1 MNKGREQGT
10 GLAFRRGF
18 LFMLLMLTAIAL
30 GACSAKTT
38 DETSGKTVDEVV
50 EKSAA
55 EVQDDLPRITISDDI
70 SGWGSETRDAPNTTD
85 GPSTQGEGGTAQN
98 PIVAAQSAG
107 LPREPKEYTVMVY
120 LVGSDLEANSGR
132 ASRDLQEMLS
142 SGVDASRVN
151 VVVFTGGSQYWHANI
166 PNDRNCVID
175 ITSGKGNVVAATN
188 DLLNMGQASTLS
200 SFVSWATSNY
210 PARHSALV
218 LWDHGKGPS
227 GGACFDQLHDYDS
240 LSLDEM
246 SQAMRDA
253 GFGADRKLD
262 WVGFDACLMASLES
276 MQTWQDYARYFV
288 GSQEVEDAHGWSYAF
303 LNVLNRTSDA
313 SQVVRAIVD
322 EFGSYSSLQGGVGRS
337 AYTLSA
343 VDLSRVGEV
352 ERALEALSETLLLDL
367 ASQDLASLASAR
379 EQCRSFGTALE
390 TVGGAGLVDLVD
402 LANRLV
408 GEHPLVAQALV
419 SAANRAVVANVTNV
433 SDAHGISLCF
443 PHESG
448 REDLPVVEGSYG
460 RMLDAYGTR
469 GEYARVVDWTLGEF
483 RKEADTASLA
493 LSTEQAQGLALARYS
508 ILRDLGDG
516 SYVPVVTNVHVD
528 VDNDGVVRVP
538 LNPALIV
545 SRADHLALP
554 VRQLRADSS
563 RQEYVC
569 PMAYLLP
576 APELVDGLLGASPIS
591 LSVVVDSQTGEV
603 SSTWASYVNAE
614 LGLSGHDAV
623 DLGEYRELMHYFWRP
638 LTPKRDDAGSL
649 LPHAQWE
656 SKKGK
661 TISSTSTLSGDVSFA
676 TRHTRDLSKGYVL
689 QVVLTDLA
697 GNQHGSELLAL
708 DGIER
713 KETSCEVPGGSLT
726 FALYGDHA
734 EWTGCV
740 GELETIVVPEQVEG
754 LPVTAVADGT
764 LEWETHALSLTL
776 PSSVKTIGSGALN
789 LIRATHIDLG
799 EGVEEIGDRSLCY
812 ADVQELRLPSR
823 LRRIGDASLRRLGVA
838 MLRIPA
844 SVEHVGE
851 AALTGCED
859 LVAYD
864 VDASCKAVRVTDGV
878 LFSADGATLMAFPA
892 GRTGAYQVPAGTKKI
907 GYGAFSSTV
916 LESVVFPEGLVE
928 IDNCAFYW
936 TVFEIPQPLASIR
949 LPKSLQR
956 LGSYAFGCDTHGSSL
971 AKAPLMETLRLGSE
985 LRSVGTGAFSG
996 INVARIEVDDA
1007 NPAFSSPGGFL
1018 ANKAGD
1024 TILQAPEGMGH
1035 TVVVPQGITAI
1046 RSGAFCNYEEGTEFV
1061 LPSSLTYIS
1070 EDAFNA
1076 HFAQDGR
1083 QVWDI
1088 SIHCEAGSVAEEFAR
1103 VHGIPCDNQY
1113 DPQ

>member
-1 MNKGREQGT
+1 
-10 GLAFRRGF
+10 
-18 LFMLLMLTAIAL
+18 MLLVLVALEL
-30 GACSAKTT
+30 GACSAKTVDKTT
-38 DETSGKTVDEVV
+38 DEAVDKGAV
-50 EKSAA
+50 EA
-55 EVQDDLPRITISDDI
+55 QDDLSQITSSDDI
-70 SGWGSETRDAPNTTD
+70 CGWGSETRDAPNATD
-85 GPSTQGEGGTAQN
+85 GPSSQGEGGTVQD
-98 PIVAAQSAG
+98 PIVAARSAD

-166 PNDRNCVID
+166 PNDRNCVLD
-175 ITSGKGNVVAATN
+175 IASGKGNVVATTN
-188 DLLNMGQASTLS
+188 DLLNMGQASTLAT
-200 SFVSWATSNY
+200 FVSWATSNF

-240 LSLDEM
+240 LSLGEM

-276 MQTWQDYARYFV
+276 MQAWQDYARYFV

-303 LNVLNRTSDA
+303 LDVLNRTSDA
-313 SQVVRAIVD
+313 PQVVQAIVD
-322 EFGSYSSLQGGVGRS
+322 EFGAYASLQEGVGRS

-352 ERALEALSETLLLDL
+352 ERALDALSETLLADL
-367 ASQDLASLASAR
+367 TAQDLAPLASAR
-379 EQCRSFGTALE
+379 EQCRSFGTTLE
-390 TVGGAGLVDLVD
+390 TAGGAGLVDLVD
-402 LANRLV
+402 LSNHLV
-408 GEHPLVAQALV
+408 GEHPQSAQALV
-419 SAANRAVVANVTNV
+419 DAANRAVVANATNV
-433 SDAHGISLCF
+433 SGAHGISLCF
-443 PHESG
+443 PQTSEQK
-448 REDLPVVEGSYG
+448 DLPVLEGPYDK
-460 RMLDAYGTR
+460 MLDAYGTR
-469 GEYARVVDWTLGEF
+469 GEHARAVDWTLGEF
-483 RKEADTASLA
+483 REEADTASLA
-493 LSTEQAQGLALARYS
+493 LSAEQAQGLALARYS

-516 SYVPVVTNVHVD
+516 SYVPVVTNVHV
-528 VDNDGVVRVP
+528 VVGTDGVVRVP

-545 SRADHLALP
+545 SSADQLALP
-554 VRQLRADSS
+554 VRQLRADSG
-563 RQEYVC
+563 RREYVC

-576 APELVDGLLGASPIS
+576 APELVDGLLGAAPIS

-603 SSTWASYVNAE
+603 SNTWASHANAE
-614 LGLSGHDAV
+614 LGLSGHDEV
-623 DLGEYRELMHYFWRP
+623 DLGEYRALMHYFWRP
-638 LTPKRDDAGSL
+638 LTPRRDDAGAL

-656 SKKGK
+656 SQTGK
-661 TISSTSTLSGDVSFA
+661 AITSTSLLSGEVSFA
-676 TRHTRDLSKGYVL
+676 TRHTRDLDKGYVV

-697 GNQHGSELLAL
+697 GDQHGSELLAL
-708 DGIER
+708 DGIEC
-713 KETSCEVPGGSLT
+713 KEANCPVPGGSLT
-726 FALYGDHA
+726 FALYDDHA
-734 EWTGCV
+734 EWTGYV

-754 LPVTAVADGT
+754 LPVTSVADGT
-764 LEWETHALSLTL
+764 LDWDTHVLSLTL
-776 PSSVKTIGSGALN
+776 PSSVTTIGSGALN
-789 LIRATHIDLG
+789 LIHAAHMDLG

-812 ADVQELRLPSR
+812 ANIQELRLPSR
-823 LRRIGDASLRRLGVA
+823 LRSIGDASLRRLGVTT
-838 MLRIPA
+838 LRIPT

-864 VDASCKAVRVTDGV
+864 ADASCKAVRVADGV
-878 LFSADGATLMAFPA
+878 LFSADGGTLKAFPA
-892 GRTGAYQVPAGTKKI
+892 GRTGEYQAPAGTKKI
-907 GYGAFSSTV
+907 GYGAFCSTV
-916 LESVVFPEGLVE
+916 LESVTFPEGLVE

-936 TVFEIPQPLASIR
+936 TVFEIPQPLASIH
-949 LPKSLQR
+949 LPKSLRQ

-971 AKAPLMETLRLGSE
+971 DKAPLMEMLRLGSE

-1046 RSGAFCNYEEGTEFV
+1046 QPDAFRSYEEGTEFV

-1070 EDAFNA
+1070 EDAFRM
-1076 HFAQDGR
+1076 HFAQDGHK
-1083 QVWDI
+1083 VWDI
-1088 SIHCEAGSVAEEFAR
+1088 SIHCEKGSVAEEFAR